1 MVIYYLR
8 NQNQHLRTHDV
19 SVMTESILLIV
30 AFLH

>member
-8 NQNQHLRTHDV
+8 NQYLRAHDV